1 MFRNVMIPTMHLK
14 QIAQPNRR
22 TALLALAA
30 FLSGGCASDNNFK
43 LLGYQVGPVH
53 DNHIRTIRVPI
64 FKNRTYRLGLEDDLT
79 RAVIK
84 EIDAKTPYKVVG
96 GGQSADTELEGIII
110 SSGKNVINRN
120 QLNEVREAETTVSV
134 EIYWRDLRTG
144 ELLSQP
150 KKKAPQLP
158 SALDPTPVATAPDK
172 PLLVTS
178 TATFIPELGQSLNSS
193 QLKSCEKLASQIVG
207 MMENPW

>member
-1 MFRNVMIPTMHLK
+1 MSPKSL
-14 QIAQPNRR
+14 AQPNRR
-22 TALLALAA
+22 MAVLALAA
-30 FLSGGCASDNNFK
+30 FLGGGCASDNNIK

-53 DNHIRTIRVPI
+53 DNHIRTIRVPV
-64 FKNRTYRLGLEDDLT
+64 FKNRTYRLGIEDDLT

-84 EIDAKTPYKVVG
+84 EIEAKTPYKVVG
-96 GGQSADTELEGIII
+96 GGQPADTELEGIII
-110 SSGKNVINRN
+110 TSGKNVINRN

-158 SALDPTPVATAPDK
+158 SALDPTPSAPAPDK
-172 PLLVTS
+172 PLMVTS

-193 QLKSCEKLASQIVG
+193 QLKACEKLASQIVG

>member
-1 MFRNVMIPTMHLK
+1 M
-14 QIAQPNRR
+14 
-22 TALLALAA
+22 ALLALSVV
-30 FLSGGCASDNNFK
+30 LSGGCASDNNFK

-53 DNHIRTIRVPI
+53 DNHVRTIRVPV
-64 FKNRTYRLGLEDDLT
+64 FKNRTYRLGIEDDLT

-84 EIDAKTPYKVVG
+84 EIEAKTPYKVVG

-150 KKKAPQLP
+150 KKKAAQLP
-158 SALDPTPVATAPDK
+158 SALDPTPVAATPDK

-193 QLKSCEKLASQIVG
+193 QLKACEKLASQIVG

>member
-1 MFRNVMIPTMHLK
+1 MNHLSFEK
-14 QIAQPNRR
+14 PNRR
-22 TALLALAA
+22 VALFAMAGFLA
-30 FLSGGCASDNNFK
+30 GCASDNNLK
-43 LLGYQVGPVH
+43 ILGYQVGPVH
-53 DNHIRTIRVPI
+53 TNHIRTVRVPI

-84 EIDAKTPYKVVG
+84 EIEGKTPYKVVA
-96 GGQSADTELEGIII
+96 GGQPADTELDGVIVN
-110 SSGKNVINRN
+110 SGKNIINRN

-150 KKKAPQLP
+150 KKKVAQLP
-158 SALDPTPVATAPDK
+158 QALDPVPVGITPEK

-178 TATFIPELGQSLNSS
+178 TWTFIPELGQSLNSS
-193 QLKSCEKLASQIVG
+193 QLKACEKLASQIVG

>member
-1 MFRNVMIPTMHLK
+1 MNHLPFE
-14 QIAQPNRR
+14 QPNRR
-22 TALLALAA
+22 LALFAMA
-30 FLSGGCASDNNFK
+30 GFLTGCAADNNLK
-43 LLGYQVGPVH
+43 LWGYQVGPVH
-53 DNHIRTIRVPI
+53 TNHIRTVRVPL

-84 EIDAKTPYKVVG
+84 EIEAKTPYKVVAS
-96 GGQSADTELEGIII
+96 GQTADTELDGAIVNT
-110 SSGKNVINRN
+110 GKNIINRN
-120 QLNEVREAETTVSV
+120 PLNEVREAETTVAV

-150 KKKAPQLP
+150 KKKADPLPQ
-158 SALDPTPVATAPDK
+158 ALDPAPIAVTPDK

-178 TATFIPELGQSLNSS
+178 TWTFIPELGQSLNSS
-193 QLKSCEKLASQIVG
+193 QLKACEKLASQIVG